1 MEKSPLAVPFH
12 VAMLS
17 RTIDRLAA
25 KLDADPLDFRDRK
38 WVIARERL
46 ARVTEAISFL
56 IETPPPCDRQTIT
69 TLERA
74 WVQLESLTRRRVV
87 RASPGS

>member
-1 MEKSPLAVPFH
+1 MEEIPLAVPFPL
-12 VAMLS
+12 AMLS

-25 KLDADPLDFRDRK
+25 KLDADPLDFRDK

-56 IETPPPCDRQTIT
+56 IETPT
-69 TLERA
+69 
-74 WVQLESLTRRRVV
+74 SV
-87 RASPGS
+87 RSTDDHHA